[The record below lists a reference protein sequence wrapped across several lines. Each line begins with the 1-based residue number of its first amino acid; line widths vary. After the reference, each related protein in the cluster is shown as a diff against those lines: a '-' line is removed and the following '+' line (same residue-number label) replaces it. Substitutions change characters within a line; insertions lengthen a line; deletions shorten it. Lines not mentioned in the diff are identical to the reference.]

1 MIPLW
6 IHRARPSD
14 PARYSWSVP
23 CRTQHA
29 QTQPPAVALPSC
41 EVCRRPQTRNCSLA
55 LPSSSR
61 RECQH
66 GLSRA
71 RSAPSS
77 RGEASRT
84 PGSRSLRRP
93 STSSSSQ
100 GARSAS
106 RSRACR
112 RSRPAHCV
120 TSCASSCSTS
130 RLYRV
135 RRWPRSWT
143 CRLSA
148 SRSFFANSA
157 TKHNILTILLLT
169 SAAVLGTVRGM
180 FGFARGWSC

>member
-29 QTQPPAVALPSC
+29 QTQPPSRNPSSC
-41 EVCRRPQTRNCSLA
+41 GACRRPQTRNCSLA
-55 LPSSSR
+55 LPSFSR

-66 GLSRA
+66 ELSRA

-84 PGSRSLRRP
+84 PGSRSSRRP

-100 GARSAS
+100 GGRSAS
-106 RSRACR
+106 RIRRNQRVLTGTSSATCMPRA
-112 RSRPAHCV
+112 
-120 TSCASSCSTS
+120 S
-130 RLYRV
+130 RLA
-135 RRWPRSWT
+135 RSPSKCRCPASGSVSSSPT
-143 CRLSA
+143 ASRLSYI
-148 SRSFFANSA
+148 SG
-157 TKHNILTILLLT
+157 LTARLRV
-169 SAAVLGTVRGM
+169 SSVLCVGGRDD
-180 FGFARGWSC
+180 SDC